1 MNKYGNLISEKKHFP
16 EDEPIF
22 VLRGKD
28 ILAPAA
34 VEAYANLLRAASS
47 GVYGGADGEQSG
59 DEWAAELNGMA
70 QQVSNVAA
78 EMIAWQA
85 SHPARVKLP
94 D

>member
-1 MNKYGNLISEKKHFP
+1 MTKYGRLVSERKHFP

-28 ILAPAA
+28 LLAPAA
-34 VEAYANLLRAASS
+34 IEGYANLLRAASA
-47 GVYGGADGEQSG
+47 GVYGGADNAPEG
-59 DEWAAELNGMA
+59 DWWGDQLRRMA
-70 QQVSNVAA
+70 QEVSNVAA

-85 SHPARVKLP
+85 TNPDRVKLP